1 MLTDRHAADVAIAG
15 AGIAGIA
22 AAIEALDR
30 GRRVMLV
37 DRDLEENLGGLAK
50 EAFGGFVVRGHA
62 VAAPARHRATAPNSP
77 MPTGC
82 PSASWAPST
91 PGRAPGPGPMSNA
104 ACRKSTTGWPG
115 SASGSCRCRCGS
127 SAASRAGNSVP
138 RFHLVWGT
146 GRALSD
152 CLVNRLLDHPRRE
165 LLDLRFGHRVDA
177 LVTRAG
183 RVAGLRGCR
192 SSLAASNSKS
202 MSESVLIAAGGI
214 NGDVERVRRH
224 WHADWGTPP
233 KVILNGSHRFADGR
247 LHDAAAAAG
256 AAVTHLDWQW
266 NYAAG
271 IRHWRPRKPGHGLS
285 LIPPRSA
292 LWLNARG
299 ERIGPMPLVSG
310 FDTHDLVARICAQP
324 GGYSWQLLNRRIALR
339 ELGVSGAEFN
349 PSIRDRKRL
358 GLVRDLLFGNR
369 WLYEELTRN
378 SEDIVQAATL
388 PELVE
393 RMNALNGDDV
403 VDLATV
409 ESAVAAYDA
418 AIRRGPRFHND
429 EQLRRI
435 AWLRRWPGDRIRT
448 CAFQPIVDRGA
459 GPLMAIREHVISRKS
474 MGGIRTDLDCRVLGD
489 NGEVIDGLFAA
500 GEAAGFGGGG
510 MNGKRSLEGTFL
522 GGCLFT
528 GRMAGRQV

>member
-1 MLTDRHAADVAIAG
+1 M
-15 AGIAGIA
+15 
-22 AAIEALDR
+22 
-30 GRRVMLV
+30 
-37 DRDLEENLGGLAK
+37 
-50 EAFGGFVVRGHA
+50 
-62 VAAPARHRATAPNSP
+62 
-77 MPTGC
+77 
-82 PSASWAPST
+82 
-91 PGRAPGPGPMSNA
+91 
-104 ACRKSTTGWPG
+104 
-115 SASGSCRCRCGS
+115 
-127 SAASRAGNSVP
+127 
-138 RFHLVWGT
+138 
-146 GRALSD
+146 
-152 CLVNRLLDHPRRE
+152 
-165 LLDLRFGHRVDA
+165 
-177 LVTRAG
+177 
-183 RVAGLRGCR
+183 
-192 SSLAASNSKS
+192 
-202 MSESVLIAAGGI
+202 IAAGGI
-214 NGDVERVRRH
+214 NGDIERVRRH

-233 KVILNGSHRFADGR
+233 AVILNGSHRFADGR

-285 LIPPRSA
+285 LIPPKSA

-310 FDTHDLVARICAQP
+310 FDTHDLVARICREP
-324 GGYSWQLLNRRIALR
+324 GGYSWQLLNRKIALR
-339 ELGVSGAEFN
+339 ELAVSGAEFN
-349 PSIRDRKRL
+349 PSIRDRSRL
-358 GLVRDLLFGNR
+358 GLARDLLFGNR

-409 ESAVAAYDA
+409 ESAVARYDA

-448 CAFQPIVDRGA
+448 CAFQPIVDPGA

-474 MGGIRTDLDCRVLGD
+474 MGGIRTDLAVPRSRRQWRGDRRALRGGRSRRLRRRRHERQARARGHLPRRMPVLGPD
-489 NGEVIDGLFAA
+489 RRPERLIRAHGLPRRHQHRGPARHRAA
-500 GEAAGFGGGG
+500 APAAL
-510 MNGKRSLEGTFL
+510 RVRLRRRRRR
-522 GGCLFT
+522 
-528 GRMAGRQV
+528 GRAHARRATAMPLHA

>member
-1 MLTDRHAADVAIAG
+1 MLPHRHSADVAIAG

-30 GRRVMLV
+30 GRRVILV

-50 EAFGGFVVRGHA
+50 EAFGGFWFAGTPLQRRRGIADCAELAYADWLAFGELGPEHAWPRAWARAYVERCVPDVHDWLTALGVRFM
-62 VAAPARHRATAPNSP
+62 P
-77 MPTGC
+77 MPMWVERGL
-82 PSASWAPST
+82 WAP
-91 PGRAPGPGPMSNA
+91 
-104 ACRKSTTGWPG
+104 
-115 SASGSCRCRCGS
+115 
-127 SAASRAGNSVP
+127 GNSVP
-138 RFHLVWGT
+138 RFHLAWGT

-152 CLVNRLLDHPRRE
+152 VLVRRLLEHPRRA
-165 LLDLRFGHRVDA
+165 LLELRFGHRVDA

-183 RVAGLRGCR
+183 RVVGFRGGVEPGGEPFEV
-192 SSLAASNSKS
+192 AS
-202 MSESVLIAAGGI
+202 EAVVIAAGGI

-224 WHADWGTPP
+224 WHADWGAPP
-233 KVILNGSHRFADGR
+233 AVILNGSHRFADGT

-256 AAVTHLDWQW
+256 AAITHLDWQW

-271 IRHWRPRKPGHGLS
+271 IRHWRPRKPAHGLS
-285 LIPPRSA
+285 LIPPKSA

-310 FDTHDLVARICAQP
+310 FDTHDLVARICREP

-339 ELGVSGAEFN
+339 ELAVSGAEFN

-358 GLVRDLLFGNR
+358 AVARDLLFGNR

-378 SEDIVQAATL
+378 SEDIVLARTL

-403 VDLATV
+403 VDLRAV
-409 ESAVAAYDA
+409 ESAVARYDA
-418 AIRRGPRFHND
+418 TIRRGPRFRND

-448 CAFQPIVDRGA
+448 CAFQPIADPGA
-459 GPLMAIREHVISRKS
+459 GPLMAIREHIISRKT
-474 MGGIRTDLDCRVLGD
+474 MGGILTDLECRVLGD
-489 NGEVIDGLFAA
+489 NGAVIDGLFAA

-510 MNGKRSLEGTFL
+510 MNGKRGLEGTFL
-522 GGCLFT
+522 GGCLFS
-528 GRMAGRQV
+528 GRIAGRNA